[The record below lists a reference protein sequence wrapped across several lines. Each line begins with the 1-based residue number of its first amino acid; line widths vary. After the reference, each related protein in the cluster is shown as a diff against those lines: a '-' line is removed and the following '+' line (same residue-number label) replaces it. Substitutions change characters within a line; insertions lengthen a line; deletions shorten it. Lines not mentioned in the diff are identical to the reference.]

1 MAQSAL
7 MHARWVSLSFLLLSS
22 CSSGSFVVAQAAS
35 EDAATDSGTTT
46 EDATTDDTAVASE
59 ASPGEASALDATAVV
74 CTKQA
79 DCTTGYCKRAAC
91 GDATGACAP
100 IPMPSPVFAPICGC
114 DGITYWNEPHAGSF
128 GVSRAHDGPC
138 NLTERKACT
147 SSCDLCVHEVA
158 TMVGCSAG
166 TIPGYCMRAP
176 GGAAC
181 APSAGGPSVSTCGD
195 KCKSMCEAIRDK
207 DSFYVKTCT
216 PG

>member
-35 EDAATDSGTTT
+35 EDAATDSGTAT
-46 EDATTDDTAVASE
+46 EDATTDDTAVGSE
-59 ASPGEASALDATAVV
+59 ASPGEAALDATAVV

-100 IPMPSPVFAPICGC
+100 IPIPSPVFAPICGC

-181 APSAGGPSVSTCGD
+181 TPSAGGPSVSTCGD